1 MAHGILIPN
10 ALAASDVDAW
20 NRTVVVA
27 ANAVDNGDIVTLGAL
42 SGTAGEGEV
51 FTAATP
57 TTGNL
62 TGCWMI
68 YSGDEIVLTDAR
80 YKGLDPDPRNFF
92 TATGKVV
99 SAYKP
104 QIGDIVT
111 MSADCFTAGRSSN
124 TFGNATNAQTKL
136 VWGGSQTGSVLSY
149 GMVEETYISLGT
161 GAIDNQRVVAY
172 RMQCLGV

>member
-1 MAHGILIPN
+1 MAHAVLIPS
-10 ALAASDVDAW
+10 AIAASDVDAW
-20 NRTVVVA
+20 NRSVIVA
-27 ANAVDNGDIVTLGAL
+27 SNAVDNGNIVTLGAL

-51 FTAATP
+51 YTAATP

-68 YSGDEIVLTDAR
+68 YSGDEVVLTDSR

-92 TATGKVV
+92 TPAGKVV

-104 QIGDIVT
+104 QIGDVIVLT
-111 MSADCFTAGRSSN
+111 ADAFTGARSSN
-124 TFGNATNAQTKL
+124 TFANATNAQTAL
-136 VWGGSQTGSVLSY
+136 VWGGSQTASVLSY
-149 GMVEETYISLGT
+149 GLVAEEYISLGT
-161 GAIDNQRVVAY
+161 GAIDNQRIVAY